1 MRSFGQLWPTLKR
14 LLAYGSPWRK
24 PLSVAVMMLWIAAA
38 AEVSGPLLIS
48 YFIDNMVARHHLPL
62 GKVAGLAAAYV
73 GLQFLAA
80 GLHYAQSLLFNR
92 AAVGVVQS
100 LRTDVMDAALRQPLS
115 AFDTQPVGQLIS
127 RVTND
132 TEVIRDLYVTVVAT
146 VLRSAALIGAMLVAM
161 FSLDWRMALVAILIF
176 PAVLTVMII
185 YQRYST
191 PIVRRVRAYL
201 ADINDGFNEIINGMS
216 VIQQFR
222 QQARFGER
230 MGEASR
236 SHYMAR
242 MQTLRLDGFL
252 LRPLLSLFSALILC
266 GLLMLFSFTSAG
278 TIEVGVLYAFISY
291 LSRLNEPLIELTTQQ
306 SMLQQAV
313 VAGERVFE
321 LMDRPRQRYGSD
333 DRPLQSGAI
342 DIDHLSFAYRD
353 DNLVLQDITLSV
365 PSRSFVALVGH
376 TGSGKSTLASLLMGY
391 YPLTQGEIRLDG
403 REISSLNHRVLRQ
416 GVAMV
421 QQDPVVMADTFL
433 ANVTLGRD
441 VSEAQVW
448 QALETVQLAD
458 LARGLSD
465 GLHTHLGEQGNTL
478 SVGQKQLLALA
489 ERIRFSAVLIFVVVW
504 FTLSY
509 IPIAHMVWGGGLL
522 AAHGA
527 LDFAGGTVVHINAA
541 IAGLVG
547 AYLIGKRVGFGK
559 EAFKPHNLP
568 MVFTGT
574 AILYIGWFGFNAGS
588 AGSANEIAALA
599 FVNTV
604 VATAAAILGWIIGEW
619 TLRGKPSLLGA
630 CSGAIAGLVGVTPAC
645 GYVGVGG
652 ALVIGVIAGLAG
664 LWGVTMLKRLLR
676 VDDPCDVFGVHGV
689 CGIVGCILTGVFAA
703 SSLGGVGFVDGV
715 TMGHQVMVQLES
727 IAITVVWSGVVAF
740 VGYKLAD
747 ILVGLRVPEEQE
759 REGLDVNSHGENAYN
774 A

>member
-1 MRSFGQLWPTLKR
+1 MK
-14 LLAYGSPWRK
+14 
-24 PLSVAVMMLWIAAA
+24 IA
-38 AEVSGPLLIS
+38 
-48 YFIDNMVARHHLPL
+48 
-62 GKVAGLAAAYV
+62 
-73 GLQFLAA
+73 
-80 GLHYAQSLLFNR
+80 
-92 AAVGVVQS
+92 
-100 LRTDVMDAALRQPLS
+100 
-115 AFDTQPVGQLIS
+115 
-127 RVTND
+127 
-132 TEVIRDLYVTVVAT
+132 
-146 VLRSAALIGAMLVAM
+146 
-161 FSLDWRMALVAILIF
+161 
-176 PAVLTVMII
+176 MIK
-185 YQRYST
+185 T
-191 PIVRRVRAYL
+191 
-201 ADINDGFNEIINGMS
+201 
-216 VIQQFR
+216 
-222 QQARFGER
+222 
-230 MGEASR
+230 
-236 SHYMAR
+236 
-242 MQTLRLDGFL
+242 
-252 LRPLLSLFSALILC
+252 
-266 GLLMLFSFTSAG
+266 
-278 TIEVGVLYAFISY
+278 
-291 LSRLNEPLIELTTQQ
+291 
-306 SMLQQAV
+306 
-313 VAGERVFE
+313 
-321 LMDRPRQRYGSD
+321 
-333 DRPLQSGAI
+333 
-342 DIDHLSFAYRD
+342 
-353 DNLVLQDITLSV
+353 
-365 PSRSFVALVGH
+365 
-376 TGSGKSTLASLLMGY
+376 TLASLALLPGLTIAAPAVADKADSAFMMICTALVLFMTIPGIALFY
-391 YPLTQGEIRLDG
+391 GGLIRAKNVLSMLTQVTVTFALVCILWVVYGYSLAFGEG
-403 REISSLNHRVLRQ
+403 NH
-416 GVAMV
+416 
-421 QQDPVVMADTFL
+421 FF
-433 ANVTLGRD
+433 
-441 VSEAQVW
+441 
-448 QALETVQLAD
+448 
-458 LARGLSD
+458 
-465 GLHTHLGEQGNTL
+465 GNTDGAML
-478 SVGQKQLLALA
+478 KNIALTAVTGTIYQYIHVAFQGSFACITVGLIVGALA

-619 TLRGKPSLLGA
+619 TLRSKPSLLGA

-689 CGIVGCILTGVFAA
+689 CGIIGCILTGVFAA

>member
-1 MRSFGQLWPTLKR
+1 MK
-14 LLAYGSPWRK
+14 
-24 PLSVAVMMLWIAAA
+24 IA
-38 AEVSGPLLIS
+38 
-48 YFIDNMVARHHLPL
+48 
-62 GKVAGLAAAYV
+62 
-73 GLQFLAA
+73 
-80 GLHYAQSLLFNR
+80 
-92 AAVGVVQS
+92 
-100 LRTDVMDAALRQPLS
+100 
-115 AFDTQPVGQLIS
+115 
-127 RVTND
+127 
-132 TEVIRDLYVTVVAT
+132 
-146 VLRSAALIGAMLVAM
+146 
-161 FSLDWRMALVAILIF
+161 
-176 PAVLTVMII
+176 MIK
-185 YQRYST
+185 T
-191 PIVRRVRAYL
+191 
-201 ADINDGFNEIINGMS
+201 
-216 VIQQFR
+216 
-222 QQARFGER
+222 
-230 MGEASR
+230 
-236 SHYMAR
+236 
-242 MQTLRLDGFL
+242 
-252 LRPLLSLFSALILC
+252 
-266 GLLMLFSFTSAG
+266 
-278 TIEVGVLYAFISY
+278 
-291 LSRLNEPLIELTTQQ
+291 
-306 SMLQQAV
+306 
-313 VAGERVFE
+313 
-321 LMDRPRQRYGSD
+321 
-333 DRPLQSGAI
+333 
-342 DIDHLSFAYRD
+342 
-353 DNLVLQDITLSV
+353 
-365 PSRSFVALVGH
+365 
-376 TGSGKSTLASLLMGY
+376 TLASLALLPGLTIAAPAVADKADSAFMMICTALVLFMTIPGIALFY
-391 YPLTQGEIRLDG
+391 GGLIRAKNVLSMLTQVTVTFALVCILWVVYGYSLAFGEGNHFFGNADG
-403 REISSLNHRVLRQ
+403 AMLKNIVLTAVTGTIYQYIHVAFQ
-416 GVAMV
+416 GSFACI
-421 QQDPVVMADTFL
+421 
-433 ANVTLGRD
+433 
-441 VSEAQVW
+441 
-448 QALETVQLAD
+448 TV
-458 LARGLSD
+458 GLI
-465 GLHTHLGEQGNTL
+465 
-478 SVGQKQLLALA
+478 VGALA

-509 IPIAHMVWGGGLL
+509 IPIALMVWGGGLL

>member
-1 MRSFGQLWPTLKR
+1 MK
-14 LLAYGSPWRK
+14 
-24 PLSVAVMMLWIAAA
+24 IA
-38 AEVSGPLLIS
+38 
-48 YFIDNMVARHHLPL
+48 
-62 GKVAGLAAAYV
+62 
-73 GLQFLAA
+73 
-80 GLHYAQSLLFNR
+80 
-92 AAVGVVQS
+92 
-100 LRTDVMDAALRQPLS
+100 
-115 AFDTQPVGQLIS
+115 
-127 RVTND
+127 
-132 TEVIRDLYVTVVAT
+132 
-146 VLRSAALIGAMLVAM
+146 
-161 FSLDWRMALVAILIF
+161 
-176 PAVLTVMII
+176 MIK
-185 YQRYST
+185 T
-191 PIVRRVRAYL
+191 
-201 ADINDGFNEIINGMS
+201 
-216 VIQQFR
+216 
-222 QQARFGER
+222 
-230 MGEASR
+230 
-236 SHYMAR
+236 
-242 MQTLRLDGFL
+242 
-252 LRPLLSLFSALILC
+252 
-266 GLLMLFSFTSAG
+266 
-278 TIEVGVLYAFISY
+278 
-291 LSRLNEPLIELTTQQ
+291 
-306 SMLQQAV
+306 
-313 VAGERVFE
+313 
-321 LMDRPRQRYGSD
+321 
-333 DRPLQSGAI
+333 
-342 DIDHLSFAYRD
+342 
-353 DNLVLQDITLSV
+353 
-365 PSRSFVALVGH
+365 
-376 TGSGKSTLASLLMGY
+376 TLASLALLPGLTIAAPAVADKADSAFMMICTALVLFMTIPGIALFY
-391 YPLTQGEIRLDG
+391 GGLIRAKNVLSMLTQVTVTFALVCILWVVYGYSLAFGEGNHFFGNADG
-403 REISSLNHRVLRQ
+403 ATLKNIALTAVTGTIYQYIHVAFQ
-416 GVAMV
+416 GSFACI
-421 QQDPVVMADTFL
+421 
-433 ANVTLGRD
+433 
-441 VSEAQVW
+441 
-448 QALETVQLAD
+448 TV
-458 LARGLSD
+458 GLI
-465 GLHTHLGEQGNTL
+465 
-478 SVGQKQLLALA
+478 VGALA

>member
-1 MRSFGQLWPTLKR
+1 MK
-14 LLAYGSPWRK
+14 
-24 PLSVAVMMLWIAAA
+24 IA
-38 AEVSGPLLIS
+38 
-48 YFIDNMVARHHLPL
+48 
-62 GKVAGLAAAYV
+62 
-73 GLQFLAA
+73 
-80 GLHYAQSLLFNR
+80 
-92 AAVGVVQS
+92 
-100 LRTDVMDAALRQPLS
+100 
-115 AFDTQPVGQLIS
+115 
-127 RVTND
+127 
-132 TEVIRDLYVTVVAT
+132 
-146 VLRSAALIGAMLVAM
+146 
-161 FSLDWRMALVAILIF
+161 
-176 PAVLTVMII
+176 MIK
-185 YQRYST
+185 T
-191 PIVRRVRAYL
+191 
-201 ADINDGFNEIINGMS
+201 
-216 VIQQFR
+216 
-222 QQARFGER
+222 
-230 MGEASR
+230 
-236 SHYMAR
+236 
-242 MQTLRLDGFL
+242 
-252 LRPLLSLFSALILC
+252 
-266 GLLMLFSFTSAG
+266 
-278 TIEVGVLYAFISY
+278 
-291 LSRLNEPLIELTTQQ
+291 
-306 SMLQQAV
+306 
-313 VAGERVFE
+313 
-321 LMDRPRQRYGSD
+321 
-333 DRPLQSGAI
+333 
-342 DIDHLSFAYRD
+342 
-353 DNLVLQDITLSV
+353 
-365 PSRSFVALVGH
+365 
-376 TGSGKSTLASLLMGY
+376 TLASLALLPRLTIAAPAVADKADSAFMMICTALVLFMTIPGIALFY
-391 YPLTQGEIRLDG
+391 GGLIRAKNVLSMLTQVTVTFALVCILWVVYGYSLAFGEG
-403 REISSLNHRVLRQ
+403 NH
-416 GVAMV
+416 
-421 QQDPVVMADTFL
+421 FF
-433 ANVTLGRD
+433 
-441 VSEAQVW
+441 
-448 QALETVQLAD
+448 
-458 LARGLSD
+458 
-465 GLHTHLGEQGNTL
+465 GNTDGAML
-478 SVGQKQLLALA
+478 KNIALTAVTGTIYQYIHVAFQGSFACITVGLIVGALA

-689 CGIVGCILTGVFAA
+689 CGIIGCILTGVFAA

>member
-1 MRSFGQLWPTLKR
+1 MK
-14 LLAYGSPWRK
+14 
-24 PLSVAVMMLWIAAA
+24 IA
-38 AEVSGPLLIS
+38 
-48 YFIDNMVARHHLPL
+48 
-62 GKVAGLAAAYV
+62 
-73 GLQFLAA
+73 
-80 GLHYAQSLLFNR
+80 
-92 AAVGVVQS
+92 
-100 LRTDVMDAALRQPLS
+100 
-115 AFDTQPVGQLIS
+115 
-127 RVTND
+127 
-132 TEVIRDLYVTVVAT
+132 
-146 VLRSAALIGAMLVAM
+146 
-161 FSLDWRMALVAILIF
+161 
-176 PAVLTVMII
+176 MIK
-185 YQRYST
+185 T
-191 PIVRRVRAYL
+191 
-201 ADINDGFNEIINGMS
+201 
-216 VIQQFR
+216 
-222 QQARFGER
+222 
-230 MGEASR
+230 
-236 SHYMAR
+236 
-242 MQTLRLDGFL
+242 
-252 LRPLLSLFSALILC
+252 
-266 GLLMLFSFTSAG
+266 
-278 TIEVGVLYAFISY
+278 
-291 LSRLNEPLIELTTQQ
+291 
-306 SMLQQAV
+306 
-313 VAGERVFE
+313 
-321 LMDRPRQRYGSD
+321 
-333 DRPLQSGAI
+333 
-342 DIDHLSFAYRD
+342 
-353 DNLVLQDITLSV
+353 
-365 PSRSFVALVGH
+365 
-376 TGSGKSTLASLLMGY
+376 TLASLVLLPGLTMAAPAVADKADNAFMMISTALVLFMTIPGIALFY
-391 YPLTQGEIRLDG
+391 GGLIRAKNVLSMLTQVTVTFALVCILWVVYGYSLAFGEG
-403 REISSLNHRVLRQ
+403 NHFFGNVEGAMLKNIALTAVTGTIYQYIHVAFQ
-416 GVAMV
+416 GSFACI
-421 QQDPVVMADTFL
+421 
-433 ANVTLGRD
+433 
-441 VSEAQVW
+441 
-448 QALETVQLAD
+448 TV
-458 LARGLSD
+458 GLI
-465 GLHTHLGEQGNTL
+465 
-478 SVGQKQLLALA
+478 VGALA

-588 AGSANEIAALA
+588 ASSANEIAALA

-664 LWGVTMLKRLLR
+664 LWGATMLKRLLR

-727 IAITVVWSGVVAF
+727 IAITVAWSGVVAF

>member
-1 MRSFGQLWPTLKR
+1 MK
-14 LLAYGSPWRK
+14 
-24 PLSVAVMMLWIAAA
+24 IA
-38 AEVSGPLLIS
+38 
-48 YFIDNMVARHHLPL
+48 
-62 GKVAGLAAAYV
+62 
-73 GLQFLAA
+73 
-80 GLHYAQSLLFNR
+80 
-92 AAVGVVQS
+92 
-100 LRTDVMDAALRQPLS
+100 
-115 AFDTQPVGQLIS
+115 
-127 RVTND
+127 
-132 TEVIRDLYVTVVAT
+132 
-146 VLRSAALIGAMLVAM
+146 
-161 FSLDWRMALVAILIF
+161 
-176 PAVLTVMII
+176 MIK
-185 YQRYST
+185 T
-191 PIVRRVRAYL
+191 
-201 ADINDGFNEIINGMS
+201 
-216 VIQQFR
+216 
-222 QQARFGER
+222 
-230 MGEASR
+230 
-236 SHYMAR
+236 
-242 MQTLRLDGFL
+242 
-252 LRPLLSLFSALILC
+252 
-266 GLLMLFSFTSAG
+266 
-278 TIEVGVLYAFISY
+278 
-291 LSRLNEPLIELTTQQ
+291 
-306 SMLQQAV
+306 
-313 VAGERVFE
+313 
-321 LMDRPRQRYGSD
+321 
-333 DRPLQSGAI
+333 
-342 DIDHLSFAYRD
+342 
-353 DNLVLQDITLSV
+353 
-365 PSRSFVALVGH
+365 
-376 TGSGKSTLASLLMGY
+376 TLASLALLPGLTIAAPAVADKADSAFMMICTALELFMTIPGIALFY
-391 YPLTQGEIRLDG
+391 GGLIRAKNVLSMLTQVTVTFALVCILWVVYGYSLAFGEG
-403 REISSLNHRVLRQ
+403 NH
-416 GVAMV
+416 
-421 QQDPVVMADTFL
+421 FF
-433 ANVTLGRD
+433 
-441 VSEAQVW
+441 
-448 QALETVQLAD
+448 
-458 LARGLSD
+458 
-465 GLHTHLGEQGNTL
+465 GNTDGAML
-478 SVGQKQLLALA
+478 KNIALTAVTGTIYQYIHVAFQGSFACITVGLIVGALA

>member
-1 MRSFGQLWPTLKR
+1 MK
-14 LLAYGSPWRK
+14 
-24 PLSVAVMMLWIAAA
+24 IA
-38 AEVSGPLLIS
+38 
-48 YFIDNMVARHHLPL
+48 
-62 GKVAGLAAAYV
+62 
-73 GLQFLAA
+73 
-80 GLHYAQSLLFNR
+80 
-92 AAVGVVQS
+92 
-100 LRTDVMDAALRQPLS
+100 
-115 AFDTQPVGQLIS
+115 
-127 RVTND
+127 
-132 TEVIRDLYVTVVAT
+132 
-146 VLRSAALIGAMLVAM
+146 
-161 FSLDWRMALVAILIF
+161 
-176 PAVLTVMII
+176 MIK
-185 YQRYST
+185 T
-191 PIVRRVRAYL
+191 
-201 ADINDGFNEIINGMS
+201 
-216 VIQQFR
+216 
-222 QQARFGER
+222 
-230 MGEASR
+230 
-236 SHYMAR
+236 
-242 MQTLRLDGFL
+242 
-252 LRPLLSLFSALILC
+252 
-266 GLLMLFSFTSAG
+266 
-278 TIEVGVLYAFISY
+278 
-291 LSRLNEPLIELTTQQ
+291 
-306 SMLQQAV
+306 
-313 VAGERVFE
+313 
-321 LMDRPRQRYGSD
+321 
-333 DRPLQSGAI
+333 
-342 DIDHLSFAYRD
+342 
-353 DNLVLQDITLSV
+353 
-365 PSRSFVALVGH
+365 
-376 TGSGKSTLASLLMGY
+376 TLASLALLPGLTIAAPAVADKADSAFMMICTALVLFMTIPGIALFY
-391 YPLTQGEIRLDG
+391 GGLIRAKNVLSMLTQVTVTFALVCILWVVYGYSLAFGEG
-403 REISSLNHRVLRQ
+403 NH
-416 GVAMV
+416 
-421 QQDPVVMADTFL
+421 FF
-433 ANVTLGRD
+433 
-441 VSEAQVW
+441 
-448 QALETVQLAD
+448 
-458 LARGLSD
+458 
-465 GLHTHLGEQGNTL
+465 GNTDGAML
-478 SVGQKQLLALA
+478 KNIALTAVTGTIYQYIHVAFQGSFACITVGLIVGALA

-703 SSLGGVGFVDGV
+703 TSLGGVGFVDGV

>member
-1 MRSFGQLWPTLKR
+1 MK
-14 LLAYGSPWRK
+14 
-24 PLSVAVMMLWIAAA
+24 IA
-38 AEVSGPLLIS
+38 
-48 YFIDNMVARHHLPL
+48 
-62 GKVAGLAAAYV
+62 
-73 GLQFLAA
+73 
-80 GLHYAQSLLFNR
+80 
-92 AAVGVVQS
+92 
-100 LRTDVMDAALRQPLS
+100 
-115 AFDTQPVGQLIS
+115 
-127 RVTND
+127 
-132 TEVIRDLYVTVVAT
+132 
-146 VLRSAALIGAMLVAM
+146 
-161 FSLDWRMALVAILIF
+161 
-176 PAVLTVMII
+176 MIK
-185 YQRYST
+185 T
-191 PIVRRVRAYL
+191 
-201 ADINDGFNEIINGMS
+201 
-216 VIQQFR
+216 
-222 QQARFGER
+222 
-230 MGEASR
+230 
-236 SHYMAR
+236 
-242 MQTLRLDGFL
+242 
-252 LRPLLSLFSALILC
+252 
-266 GLLMLFSFTSAG
+266 
-278 TIEVGVLYAFISY
+278 
-291 LSRLNEPLIELTTQQ
+291 
-306 SMLQQAV
+306 
-313 VAGERVFE
+313 
-321 LMDRPRQRYGSD
+321 
-333 DRPLQSGAI
+333 
-342 DIDHLSFAYRD
+342 
-353 DNLVLQDITLSV
+353 
-365 PSRSFVALVGH
+365 
-376 TGSGKSTLASLLMGY
+376 TLASLALLPGLTIAAPAVADKADSAFMMICTALVLFMTIPGIALFY
-391 YPLTQGEIRLDG
+391 GGLIRAKNVLSMLTQVTVTFALVCILWVVYGYSLAFGEG
-403 REISSLNHRVLRQ
+403 NH
-416 GVAMV
+416 
-421 QQDPVVMADTFL
+421 FF
-433 ANVTLGRD
+433 
-441 VSEAQVW
+441 
-448 QALETVQLAD
+448 
-458 LARGLSD
+458 
-465 GLHTHLGEQGNTL
+465 GNTDGAML
-478 SVGQKQLLALA
+478 KNIALTAVTGTIYQYIHVAFQGSFACITVGLIVGALA

-652 ALVIGVIAGLAG
+652 ALLIGVIAGLAG

>member
-1 MRSFGQLWPTLKR
+1 MK
-14 LLAYGSPWRK
+14 
-24 PLSVAVMMLWIAAA
+24 IA
-38 AEVSGPLLIS
+38 
-48 YFIDNMVARHHLPL
+48 
-62 GKVAGLAAAYV
+62 
-73 GLQFLAA
+73 
-80 GLHYAQSLLFNR
+80 
-92 AAVGVVQS
+92 
-100 LRTDVMDAALRQPLS
+100 
-115 AFDTQPVGQLIS
+115 
-127 RVTND
+127 
-132 TEVIRDLYVTVVAT
+132 
-146 VLRSAALIGAMLVAM
+146 
-161 FSLDWRMALVAILIF
+161 
-176 PAVLTVMII
+176 MIK
-185 YQRYST
+185 T
-191 PIVRRVRAYL
+191 
-201 ADINDGFNEIINGMS
+201 
-216 VIQQFR
+216 
-222 QQARFGER
+222 
-230 MGEASR
+230 
-236 SHYMAR
+236 
-242 MQTLRLDGFL
+242 
-252 LRPLLSLFSALILC
+252 
-266 GLLMLFSFTSAG
+266 
-278 TIEVGVLYAFISY
+278 
-291 LSRLNEPLIELTTQQ
+291 
-306 SMLQQAV
+306 
-313 VAGERVFE
+313 
-321 LMDRPRQRYGSD
+321 
-333 DRPLQSGAI
+333 
-342 DIDHLSFAYRD
+342 
-353 DNLVLQDITLSV
+353 
-365 PSRSFVALVGH
+365 
-376 TGSGKSTLASLLMGY
+376 TLASLALLPGLTIAAPAVADKADSAFMMICTALVLFMTIPGIALFY
-391 YPLTQGEIRLDG
+391 GGLIRAKNVLSMLTQVTVTFALVCILWVVYGYSLAFGEG
-403 REISSLNHRVLRQ
+403 NH
-416 GVAMV
+416 
-421 QQDPVVMADTFL
+421 FF
-433 ANVTLGRD
+433 
-441 VSEAQVW
+441 
-448 QALETVQLAD
+448 
-458 LARGLSD
+458 
-465 GLHTHLGEQGNTL
+465 GNTDGAML
-478 SVGQKQLLALA
+478 KNIALTAVTGTIYQYIHVAFQGSFACITVGLIVGALA
-489 ERIRFSAVLIFVVVW
+489 ERIRFSAVLILVVVW

-740 VGYKLAD
+740 VGYNWRISL
-747 ILVGLRVPEEQE
+747 
-759 REGLDVNSHGENAYN
+759 LDCVYRKSRSARGWM
-774 A
+774 

>member
-1 MRSFGQLWPTLKR
+1 MK
-14 LLAYGSPWRK
+14 
-24 PLSVAVMMLWIAAA
+24 IA
-38 AEVSGPLLIS
+38 
-48 YFIDNMVARHHLPL
+48 
-62 GKVAGLAAAYV
+62 
-73 GLQFLAA
+73 
-80 GLHYAQSLLFNR
+80 
-92 AAVGVVQS
+92 
-100 LRTDVMDAALRQPLS
+100 
-115 AFDTQPVGQLIS
+115 
-127 RVTND
+127 
-132 TEVIRDLYVTVVAT
+132 
-146 VLRSAALIGAMLVAM
+146 
-161 FSLDWRMALVAILIF
+161 
-176 PAVLTVMII
+176 MIK
-185 YQRYST
+185 T
-191 PIVRRVRAYL
+191 
-201 ADINDGFNEIINGMS
+201 
-216 VIQQFR
+216 
-222 QQARFGER
+222 
-230 MGEASR
+230 
-236 SHYMAR
+236 
-242 MQTLRLDGFL
+242 
-252 LRPLLSLFSALILC
+252 
-266 GLLMLFSFTSAG
+266 
-278 TIEVGVLYAFISY
+278 
-291 LSRLNEPLIELTTQQ
+291 
-306 SMLQQAV
+306 
-313 VAGERVFE
+313 
-321 LMDRPRQRYGSD
+321 
-333 DRPLQSGAI
+333 
-342 DIDHLSFAYRD
+342 
-353 DNLVLQDITLSV
+353 
-365 PSRSFVALVGH
+365 
-376 TGSGKSTLASLLMGY
+376 TLASLVLLPGLTMAAPAVADKADNAFMMISTALVLFMTIPGIALFY
-391 YPLTQGEIRLDG
+391 GGLIRAKNVLSMLTQVTVTFALVCILWVVYGYSLAFGEG
-403 REISSLNHRVLRQ
+403 NHFFGNVEGAMLKNIALTAVTGTIYQYIHVAFQ
-416 GVAMV
+416 GSFACI
-421 QQDPVVMADTFL
+421 
-433 ANVTLGRD
+433 
-441 VSEAQVW
+441 
-448 QALETVQLAD
+448 TV
-458 LARGLSD
+458 GLI
-465 GLHTHLGEQGNTL
+465 
-478 SVGQKQLLALA
+478 VGALA

-588 AGSANEIAALA
+588 ASSANEIAALA

-689 CGIVGCILTGVFAA
+689 CGIVGCILTCVFAA

-727 IAITVVWSGVVAF
+727 IAITVAWSGVVAF